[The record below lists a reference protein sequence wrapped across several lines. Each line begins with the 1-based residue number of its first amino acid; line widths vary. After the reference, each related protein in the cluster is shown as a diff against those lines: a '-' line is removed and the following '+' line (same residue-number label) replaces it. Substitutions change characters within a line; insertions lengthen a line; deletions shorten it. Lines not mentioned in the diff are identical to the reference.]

1 MKRKNGFTL
10 IELIISIAILG
21 LISVTFLSIFNM
33 GLINISRAGNRTTAV
48 EMAEKNIYNTTEI
61 DDFAVTVILPDVSN
75 NPSGISIEVKGK
87 IYDSKEEIGYT
98 DDFVDVIRYI
108 PIKWGLYYE
117 KKCKGH
123 HSNRSCFNSSY
134 F

>member
-21 LISVTFLSIFNM
+21 LVSVTFLSIFNM

-108 PIKWGLYYE
+108 PIK
-117 KKCKGH
+117 
-123 HSNRSCFNSSY
+123 
-134 F
+134 